1 MLPVGPANRLAQRQL
16 SGVCAGPCAGLT
28 LEPDRP
34 SQAAGRARPADA
46 KSTRSILSEAL
57 RGSSTDAWKAQLHTR
72 YEQDNEGL
80 YPGGVRQPLLCCAT
94 VHMSVHA
101 QLVGP

>member
-1 MLPVGPANRLAQRQL
+1 MLGSWQL
-16 SGVCAGPCAGLT
+16 SGVCAGPCAGQILT
-28 LEPDRP
+28 PRRAA
-34 SQAAGRARPADA
+34 QGAGRARPTDA

-80 YPGGVRQPLLCCAT
+80 YPGGVRRPLLCFVT
-94 VHMSVHA
+94 V
-101 QLVGP
+101 